1 MRRRG
6 TRCPIPPT
14 NPLNQQRLNTDFHH
28 PRGPARAQVLS
39 DFWPLAASVAS
50 LVTGVLVTTTLSKEQ
65 SGACGHAGFPA
76 PGQRGRSGLGGAAT
90 AAMHRAAKLAA
101 SSLQTPVTPNTGAR
115 VAQYERKDP
124 LNSLSAAAAAMEE
137 EEEEEEKEAA
147 ARLARA
153 PVMQGREVGWG
164 WAPGAMGG

>member
-1 MRRRG
+1 M
-6 TRCPIPPT
+6 
-14 NPLNQQRLNTDFHH
+14 
-28 PRGPARAQVLS
+28 
-39 DFWPLAASVAS
+39 AAS
-50 LVTGVLVTTTLSKEQ
+50 
-65 SGACGHAGFPA
+65 
-76 PGQRGRSGLGGAAT
+76 
-90 AAMHRAAKLAA
+90 HRAAKLAA
-101 SSLQTPVTPNTGAR
+101 SSLQTPVNPNTRAR

-164 WAPGAMGG
+164 WALAAIGG